1 MNTQARRRQRGTGGA
16 GVGCVMEGKAGSS
29 RLLWRT
35 SDLVTSDLVTDV
47 RVMQFGPGIVSKN
60 SIVSEKKQPF
70 MMDFS
75 ASGFT
80 NQRLCDV

>member
-1 MNTQARRRQRGTGGA
+1 MIIQAKCRQRGAGGTGVA
-16 GVGCVMEGKAGSS
+16 CVMEGKAGSS

-47 RVMQFGPGIVSKN
+47 RVMQFGPGIVSEN

-70 MMDFS
+70 MIDFS

-80 NQRLCDV
+80 DWRLCDV

>member
-1 MNTQARRRQRGTGGA
+1 
-16 GVGCVMEGKAGSS
+16 
-29 RLLWRT
+29 
-35 SDLVTSDLVTDV
+35 
-47 RVMQFGPGIVSKN
+47 MQFGPGIVSEN
-60 SIVSEKKQPF
+60 SIISGKKQPF